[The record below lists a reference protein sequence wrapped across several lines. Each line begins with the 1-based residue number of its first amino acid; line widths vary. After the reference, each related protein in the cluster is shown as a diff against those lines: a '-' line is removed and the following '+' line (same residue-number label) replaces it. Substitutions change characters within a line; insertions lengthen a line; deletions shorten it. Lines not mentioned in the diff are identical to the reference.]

1 MGNSWLGRIIVD
13 RTVDHSG
20 GIHHSGSHRVEAA
33 HGSQITNFR
42 PRRGLPREMGAG
54 RWVGWVVMG
63 WIENPSN
70 QPVLPRLHRRHCNW
84 IINVT
89 ECHSIP
95 AMKHLTMMIIFD
107 PVGNSQMF
115 PEEKEASHCPIPNV
129 HFKLIVF
136 RDPDA
141 PWRSPKE
148 KASHGAPNFLDPGR
162 RNTGLTSST
171 DSAWEKK

>member
-95 AMKHLTMMIIFD
+95 ATKHLTMMIIFD

-115 PEEKEASHCPIPNV
+115 PE
-129 HFKLIVF
+129 
-136 RDPDA
+136 
-141 PWRSPKE
+141 
-148 KASHGAPNFLDPGR
+148 DPGER
-162 RNTGLTSST
+162 GKSLPNPKCSFQA
-171 DSAWEKK
+171 DSLHREIQMLPGAAQRKKRVTELQIFWTEEEHRLNKLD

>member
-1 MGNSWLGRIIVD
+1 MGNSWLGRIMVD

-89 ECHSIP
+89 ECHSIR
-95 AMKHLTMMIIFD
+95 ATKHLTMMIIFD

-136 RDPDA
+136 IIDA
-141 PWRSPKE
+141 TPEIQMLPG
-148 KASHGAPNFLDPGR
+148 GAQRKKRVTELQIFWTEEEHRLNKLD
-162 RNTGLTSST
+162 
-171 DSAWEKK
+171 

>member
-95 AMKHLTMMIIFD
+95 ATKHLTMMIIFD

-115 PEEKEASHCPIPNV
+115 PEGERGKSLPNPKCSFQADSL
-129 HFKLIVF
+129 HHRRHT

-148 KASHGAPNFLDPGR
+148 KASHGAPNFLDRGGTP
-162 RNTGLTSST
+162 
-171 DSAWEKK
+171 A

>member
-95 AMKHLTMMIIFD
+95 ATKHLTMMIIFD

-115 PEEKEASHCPIPNV
+115 PE
-129 HFKLIVF
+129 
-136 RDPDA
+136 
-141 PWRSPKE
+141 
-148 KASHGAPNFLDPGR
+148 DPGER
-162 RNTGLTSST
+162 GKSLPNPKCSFQADSLQRSRCSLEQPKGKSESRSSKFSGPRT
-171 DSAWEKK
+171 EEHRLNKLD

>member
-95 AMKHLTMMIIFD
+95 ATKHLTMMIIFD

-136 RDPDA
+136 IIDATPEIQMLPGAAQRKKRVTELQIFWTPDGGTPA
-141 PWRSPKE
+141 
-148 KASHGAPNFLDPGR
+148 
-162 RNTGLTSST
+162 
-171 DSAWEKK
+171 

>member
-1 MGNSWLGRIIVD
+1 MGG
-13 RTVDHSG
+13 
-20 GIHHSGSHRVEAA
+20 
-33 HGSQITNFR
+33 
-42 PRRGLPREMGAG
+42 
-54 RWVGWVVMG
+54 MG

-95 AMKHLTMMIIFD
+95 ATKHLTMMIISD

-136 RDPDA
+136 IIELHQ
-141 PWRSPKE
+141 RSRCSLEEPKGKSE
-148 KASHGAPNFLDPGR
+148 SRSSKFSGRR

-171 DSAWEKK
+171 DSAWEKKQFPPWLGCWVTQG